1 MLSSRASMACMGIL
15 GYPTAWFMDQLQG
28 DSYAHGAFVSG
39 TGEMFSETTN
49 WEYVASN
56 IP

>member
-1 MLSSRASMACMGIL
+1 M
-15 GYPTAWFMDQLQG
+15 YQLQG

-39 TGEMFSETTN
+39 TGEMFSETKN
-49 WEYVASN
+49 WEFVASN